1 MLIDCIP
8 FVRRE
13 PRPRSITK
21 NPPETFE
28 QAASSEDLPM
38 RHFPKGLQAQAT
50 ILGRCGSLEWQG
62 ARMWQSGPKAGVDC
76 PEKSRVPHHA
86 LQRC

>member
-50 ILGRCGSLEWQG
+50 ILGR
-62 ARMWQSGPKAGVDC
+62 ARIDC
-76 PEKSRVPHHA
+76 VPA
-86 LQRC
+86 